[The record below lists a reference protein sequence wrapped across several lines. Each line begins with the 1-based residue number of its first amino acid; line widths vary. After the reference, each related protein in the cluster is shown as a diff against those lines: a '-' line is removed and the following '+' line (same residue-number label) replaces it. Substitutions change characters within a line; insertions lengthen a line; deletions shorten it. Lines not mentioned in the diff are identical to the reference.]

1 MTARTP
7 LNGGCEQKNR
17 KHNGEWKMDNL
28 FQLAPVH
35 SIKVAL
41 ALRSV
46 TRRQSNVHRG
56 HVHKELPVTF
66 AGRFVRTYP
75 TSLFHQLLP
84 NTADDIWWKQTV
96 CLRAGV
102 GGDVCE

>member
-1 MTARTP
+1 
-7 LNGGCEQKNR
+7 
-17 KHNGEWKMDNL
+17 MDNL

-35 SIKVAL
+35 SIKGAL

-56 HVHKELPVTF
+56 HVHKEPPVKF

-84 NTADDIWWKQTV
+84 NTAGDIWQRQTV

-102 GGDVCE
+102 EGDVCE

>member
-1 MTARTP
+1 
-7 LNGGCEQKNR
+7 
-17 KHNGEWKMDNL
+17 MDNL

-41 ALRSV
+41 AVRSV
-46 TRRQSNVHRG
+46 TRRQSNVHRD
-56 HVHKELPVTF
+56 HVRKEPPVKF
-66 AGRFVRTYP
+66 AGRFVGTYL

-84 NTADDIWWKQTV
+84 MQMIFGRGKLW
-96 CLRAGV
+96 V